1 MQLHLQYVVVVKM
14 RFQCVLLRSQDE
26 RVEIFSP
33 SFDVGTRAQWGQLT
47 ACWAKVIYF
56 QKGKTSLSQQTPKGS
71 HTYAHSHTLKRRH
84 MHIQMNMSMPMYAHP
99 TLAELHTYTRSTKS
113 LNSLI
118 TGTPLRK
125 QQSNYHHILYQGHL
139 MMAGSYSSIHF
150 TCTDHILPSY
160 KAIMP

>member
-1 MQLHLQYVVVVKM
+1 
-14 RFQCVLLRSQDE
+14 
-26 RVEIFSP
+26 
-33 SFDVGTRAQWGQLT
+33 
-47 ACWAKVIYF
+47 
-56 QKGKTSLSQQTPKGS
+56 
-71 HTYAHSHTLKRRH
+71 
-84 MHIQMNMSMPMYAHP
+84 MHIHTHSSEDTYAHP